1 MSRDAETL
9 EASRCHD
16 NSRNNSFLLGVTIHL
31 NPWERHIKFRCFYY
45 SSSQLLSLSLL
56 LFPANFP

>member
-16 NSRNNSFLLGVTIHL
+16 NSRNNKTLAWGN
-31 NPWERHIKFRCFYY
+31 NPLESMGETY
-45 SSSQLLSLSLL
+45 QVSLFLL
-56 LFPANFP
+56 LFFTTSFFVSIALPC